1 MGTQPMNSMIST
13 RGASLTAAFGLMLVL
28 ITGCV
33 TRRFTIDSYP
43 QGATVYKDNT
53 PIGMTPVDS
62 SFIYHGK
69 YKFTLVK
76 DGYETLT
83 VDQPVHA
90 PWYAYP
96 PFDFITE
103 NIWPFEIRDHR
114 KLTYSMEPRRVVTH
128 EEALQKASTL
138 RLKGQ
143 NLQPIYPVTDSVQ
156 PSREPGSGTTPGI
169 LPLPAQTDNGS
180 RSPTTP

>member
-1 MGTQPMNSMIST
+1 MSCINSVRAFVFAIFMGLLI
-13 RGASLTAAFGLMLVL
+13 LFTA
-28 ITGCV
+28 GCV

-62 SFIYHGK
+62 SFVYHGK

-83 VDQPVHA
+83 INQPVPA

-128 EEALQKASTL
+128 EEAAQKAALL
-138 RLKGQ
+138 RSKGQ
-143 NLQPIYPVTDSVQ
+143 NLQPINPTNNSVQ
-156 PSREPGSGTTPGI
+156 PSREPESSAIPGV
-169 LPLPAQTDNGS
+169 LPLPAQSDNSS
-180 RSPTTP
+180 RSATAP